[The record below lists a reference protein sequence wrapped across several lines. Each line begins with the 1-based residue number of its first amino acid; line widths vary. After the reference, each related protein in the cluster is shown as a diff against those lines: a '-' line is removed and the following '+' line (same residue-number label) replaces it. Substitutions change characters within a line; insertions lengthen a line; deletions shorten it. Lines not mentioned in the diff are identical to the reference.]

1 MPIGIGATLREARN
15 RRKVGLSEVEAATR
29 IRIRYLQAIESEEWG
44 VLPGD
49 VYVRSF
55 IRTYASYLGLDGERL
70 AEDYRRSVAETG
82 EGPAPGPEPRTVRRS
97 REPRSQARGR
107 IVATAVTA
115 MLIGVV
121 IAVGLTTGEDDPAMT
136 IRSDGGIAADGA
148 VTVKEPQQQQPTAP
162 VRGSGL
168 SLELAATAEV
178 WVCLLDGQGEPL
190 LDGQILTEGAEEGPF
205 RSDSFTVSFGNGEV
219 SMSIDGKE
227 AAIPATAS
235 PVGYAIGDDGDL
247 EPLGDGERPT
257 CL

>member
-1 MPIGIGATLREARN
+1 MQIGIGATLREARN
-15 RRKVGLSEVEAATR
+15 RRKVGLSEVEATTR
-29 IRIRYLQAIESEEWG
+29 IRVRYLRAIESEEWD

-70 AEDYRRSVAETG
+70 ADDYRRSAVAGRERS
-82 EGPAPGPEPRTVRRS
+82 APSPEPTTVDRPRP
-97 REPRSQARGR
+97 PRSPARGR

-115 MLIGVV
+115 ILIGVV
-121 IAVGLTTGEDDPAMT
+121 IAVGLTTGEDDPT
-136 IRSDGGIAADGA
+136 VTVRGERSGTAAGA
-148 VTVKEPQQQQPTAP
+148 VTEKEPAPQQLAP
-162 VRGSGL
+162 ARRPGL

-178 WVCLLDGQGEPL
+178 WVCLLDGRGEPL
-190 LDGQILTEGAEEGPF
+190 LDGQILSEGAEEGPF

-219 SMSIDGKE
+219 SMSIDGKQ
-227 AAIPATAS
+227 AAIPATSS

-247 EPLGDGERPT
+247 EPLGEGERPT

>member
-1 MPIGIGATLREARN
+1 VQIGIGATLREARN
-15 RRKVGLSEVEAATR
+15 RRKVGLSDVETATR
-29 IRIRYLQAIESEEWG
+29 IRIRYLQALESEEWD

-70 AEDYRRSVAETG
+70 ADEYRRSTAAGGERPVA
-82 EGPAPGPEPRTVRRS
+82 GPEPKPVARS
-97 REPRSQARGR
+97 RAPRSQARGR

-115 MLIGVV
+115 ALIGVV
-121 IAVGLTTGEDDPAMT
+121 IAVGLTTGEDDPT
-136 IRSDGGIAADGA
+136 LTVRGERSGAGDGA
-148 VTVKEPQQQQPTAP
+148 ATMKEQTSQRPAP
-162 VRGSGL
+162 AQRQGL

-178 WVCLLDGQGEPL
+178 WVCLLDGRGEPL

-219 SMSIDGKE
+219 SMSIDGKQAE
-227 AAIPATAS
+227 IPTTSS

>member
-1 MPIGIGATLREARN
+1 MQIGIGATLREARN
-15 RRKVGLSEVEAATR
+15 RRKVGLPEVEAATR
-29 IRIRYLQAIESEEWG
+29 IRVRYLQAIESEEWE

-55 IRTYASYLGLDGERL
+55 IRTYASFLGLDGERL
-70 AEDYRRSVAETG
+70 ADDYRRSAAREG
-82 EGPAPGPEPRTVRRS
+82 ERPPPSPEARPAGLAGAPS
-97 REPRSQARGR
+97 SQARGR

-121 IAVGLTTGEDDPAMT
+121 IAIGLTTGEDDPVVT
-136 IRSDGGIAADGA
+136 IRSEGGESAGGPL
-148 VTVKEPQQQQPTAP
+148 TVKEPEPERPGAGQRP
-162 VRGSGL
+162 GL

-178 WVCLLDGQGEPL
+178 WVCLLDGRGEPL

-205 RSDSFTVSFGNGEV
+205 RSDSFTVSFGNGKV

-235 PVGYAIGDDGDL
+235 PVGYAIGDEGVL

>member
-15 RRKVGLSEVEAATR
+15 RRKVGLSEVEATTR
-29 IRIRYLQAIESEEWG
+29 IRIRYLQALESEEWD

-70 AEDYRRSVAETG
+70 AEDYRRSVAGAG
-82 EGPAPGPEPRTVRRS
+82 EGPVPGPEPRTARRS
-97 REPRSQARGR
+97 RRPRSQARGR

-115 MLIGVV
+115 TLIGVV
-121 IAVGLTTGEDDPAMT
+121 IAVGLTTGEDDPAVT
-136 IRSDGGIAADGA
+136 IRGESAGTDDGA
-148 VTVKEPQQQQPTAP
+148 VTVKEPTQPAP
-162 VRGSGL
+162 VRRSGL
-168 SLELAATAEV
+168 LLELAATAEV
-178 WVCLLDGQGEPL
+178 WVCLLDGRGEPL
-190 LDGQILTEGAEEGPF
+190 LDGQILAEGAEEGPF

>member
-1 MPIGIGATLREARN
+1 
-15 RRKVGLSEVEAATR
+15 VEAATR
-29 IRIRYLQAIESEEWG
+29 IRIRYLQAIESEEWD

-70 AEDYRRSVAETG
+70 AEDYRRSVAEAG
-82 EGPAPGPEPRTVRRS
+82 EGPPPSPELRTAGRS

-115 MLIGVV
+115 TLIGVV
-121 IAVGLTTGEDDPAMT
+121 IAVGLTTGEDDPAVT
-136 IRSDGGIAADGA
+136 IRSEPNRSSGGA
-148 VTVKEPQQQQPTAP
+148 VTVKEPAPEQPAP
-162 VRGSGL
+162 TRRPGL
-168 SLELAATAEV
+168 LLELAATAEV
-178 WVCLLDGQGEPL
+178 WVCLLDGRGEPL
-190 LDGQILTEGAEEGPF
+190 LDGQILAEGAEEGPF

-227 AAIPATAS
+227 AAIPTTAS
-235 PVGYAIGDDGDL
+235 PVGYAIGDDGGL
-247 EPLGDGERPT
+247 EPLGDSERPT

>member
-15 RRKVGLSEVEAATR
+15 RRKVGLSEVETATR
-29 IRIRYLQAIESEEWG
+29 IRIRYLQAIESEEWD

-70 AEDYRRSVAETG
+70 AEDYRRSVAGAG
-82 EGPAPGPEPRTVRRS
+82 EGPAATPEPRAVRCPRQ
-97 REPRSQARGR
+97 PRSQVRGR
-107 IVATAVTA
+107 IVATTVTA
-115 MLIGVV
+115 TLIGVV
-121 IAVGLTTGEDDPAMT
+121 IAVGLTTGEDDPAVT
-136 IRSDGGIAADGA
+136 IRSEGPGAAGGA
-148 VTVKEPQQQQPTAP
+148 VTVKEPPPQKPTGP
-162 VRGSGL
+162 GRRSGL

-178 WVCLLDGQGEPL
+178 WVCLLDGRGEPL
-190 LDGQILTEGAEEGPF
+190 LDGRILSEGAEEGPF

-247 EPLGDGERPT
+247 EPLDDGERPT

>member
-1 MPIGIGATLREARN
+1 MQIGIGATLREARN
-15 RRKVGLSEVEAATR
+15 RRKVGFSEVEAATR
-29 IRIRYLQAIESEEWG
+29 IRARYLQAIENEQWD

-70 AEDYRRSVAETG
+70 ADDYRRSVAAGQER
-82 EGPAPGPEPRTVRRS
+82 PAVSPEPKTAGRS
-97 REPRSQARGR
+97 RGPRSQARGR

-115 MLIGVV
+115 SLVGVV
-121 IAVGLTTGEDDPAMT
+121 IAVGLTTGEDDPT
-136 IRSDGGIAADGA
+136 VTVRSARSGTVGGA
-148 VTVKEPQQQQPTAP
+148 VTMKEPASQQPAP
-162 VRGSGL
+162 VQRPGL

-178 WVCLLDGQGEPL
+178 WVCLLDGGGEPL

-235 PVGYAIGDDGDL
+235 PVGYAIGDDGEL

>member
-1 MPIGIGATLREARN
+1 MQIGIGATLREARN
-15 RRKVGLSEVEAATR
+15 RRKVGLSEVEATTR
-29 IRIRYLQAIESEEWG
+29 IRIRYLQAIESEEWD

-70 AEDYRRSVAETG
+70 ADDYRRSVAEGG
-82 EGPAPGPEPRTVRRS
+82 EGPAPGVEPRTAGRPRV
-97 REPRSQARGR
+97 PRSQARGR

-115 MLIGVV
+115 TLIGVV
-121 IAVGLTTGEDDPAMT
+121 IAVGLTTGEDDPGVTVRREPIGSA
-136 IRSDGGIAADGA
+136 GGA
-148 VTVKEPQQQQPTAP
+148 VTVKEPRPQQPESVQRP
-162 VRGSGL
+162 GL

-178 WVCLLDGQGEPL
+178 WVCLLDERGEPL

-235 PVGYAIGDDGDL
+235 PVGYSIGDDGDL
-247 EPLGDGERPT
+247 EPLGDSERPT